1 MFGMLSDEEIDA
13 LYAQMERPYS
23 QEEVARFVRTPESRA
38 RRLLEE
44 THYHNYDLIDLTGA
58 WREYLVGTAPR
69 PRDELARLLVPGRNA
84 ENAARDR
91 LDALVDYFSA
101 YPHGG
106 VPRFPIFTFAMRSSF
121 TLVAHLGEI
130 HPTRHLDA
138 ARDSLRSFA
147 RLVAYSGEPTLR
159 RDAFGESLR
168 DAATSFLDAC
178 ARNASELDIWL
189 HTPPEERT
197 PPMAT
202 HGGRRGSGLNGNRTE
217 RMVEQLAEFK
227 AWLRDNPVNERD
239 PAKTVGARA
248 NTYWLLHEKTMA
260 RDAKRTGEK
269 RGFSSAKTLA
279 AGRILHRV
287 NWRQHRIY
295 WIAKPCNRD
304 KVFKGDVLSLACR
317 RMPARRN
324 AILYTLNLQHV
335 VKIAVLARDS
345 HAAPNLHSPERR
357 TFRQMLLEHQ
367 PELLVLCHLIVLGL
381 QRSP

>member
-44 THYHNYDLIDLTGA
+44 THYHNYNLIDLAGA
-58 WREYLVGTAPR
+58 WREYLAGTAPR

-121 TLVAHLGEI
+121 TLVAHLGDI

-147 RLVAYSGEPTLR
+147 RLVAYCGEPTLR

-189 HTPPEERT
+189 HTPPEEREVSVT
-197 PPMAT
+197 ARRASVPMPAT
-202 HGGRRGSGLNGNRTE
+202 KSDLRAAVKTILRGE
-217 RMVEQLAEFK
+217 
-227 AWLRDNPVNERD
+227 DVNAAKPGPRLT
-239 PAKTVGARA
+239 PAKRRQIDAAETWRKSHAGCTLHNACIRSFVPARGGYRSA
-248 NTYWLLHEKTMA
+248 
-260 RDAKRTGEK
+260 DALY
-269 RGFSSAKTLA
+269 SH
-279 AGRILHRV
+279 LHR
-287 NWRQHRIY
+287 RL
-295 WIAKPCNRD
+295 K
-304 KVFKGDVLSLACR
+304 S
-317 RMPARRN
+317 
-324 AILYTLNLQHV
+324 
-335 VKIAVLARDS
+335 
-345 HAAPNLHSPERR
+345 
-357 TFRQMLLEHQ
+357 
-367 PELLVLCHLIVLGL
+367 
-381 QRSP
+381 